1 MGRNSIIYDDD
12 FYAWTMEQARLLRSG
27 DLSTIDARN
36 IAEEIE
42 SIGKSDR
49 RELRNRLSVLV
60 MHLLKWRYQS
70 GFRSTSWSGTVREQ
84 RQQIKA
90 LLDESPSLRPQLA
103 DELATIYEWGR
114 TKAAGETGM
123 PESTFPAKC
132 PFKPA
137 QILDENFL
145 PED

>member
-1 MGRNSIIYDDD
+1 VGRNSVTYDDD

-27 DLSTIDARN
+27 DLSTIDAGN

-42 SIGKSDR
+42 GMGKSDR
-49 RELRNRLSVLV
+49 RELRNRLSILV
-60 MHLLKWRYQS
+60 MHLLKWRYQP
-70 GFRSTSWSGTVREQ
+70 GFRSTSWSGTFREQ
-84 RQQIKA
+84 RQQVKQ

-103 DELATIYEWGR
+103 GELATIYKWGR
-114 TKAAGETGM
+114 TKAVGETGL

-137 QILDENFL
+137 QILDEEFL
-145 PED
+145 PES